1 MEQVQV
7 EGGEAGITW
16 FTGLPLGVW
25 LMIAAVMLSIGMVCL
40 AFALAG
46 MSGESDYRVRGWEN
60 RPKQTGE
67 DDWWAREYP
76 MGSEEVDEW
85 DWSHNYER

>member
-25 LMIAAVMLSIGMVCL
+25 LMIAAVMLSIGVVLLC
-40 AFALAG
+40 FALASV
-46 MSGESDYRVRGWEN
+46 SGEADYRVRGWEN

-76 MGSEEVDEW
+76 MGSEDVDEW
-85 DWSHNYER
+85 DWSREHG

>member
-7 EGGEAGITW
+7 EEGEAGITW

-25 LMIAAVMLSIGMVCL
+25 LTIAAVVFAVGMVCL

-60 RPKQTGE
+60 RPKSTGE

-76 MGSEEVDEW
+76 MGSEEVDDW
-85 DWSHNYER
+85 DWSREHG

>member
-1 MEQVQV
+1 MGQVQV

-16 FTGLPLGVW
+16 FTGLPLGAW

-76 MGSEEVDEW
+76 LGSEEVDDW
-85 DWSHNYER
+85 DWSREHG

>member
-25 LMIAAVMLSIGMVCL
+25 LMIAAVMLSIGVVLLC
-40 AFALAG
+40 FALASV
-46 MSGESDYRVRGWEN
+46 SGESDYRVRGWEN

-76 MGSEEVDEW
+76 MGSEDVDEW
-85 DWSHNYER
+85 DWSREHG

>member
-1 MEQVQV
+1 MEQVRM
-7 EGGEAGITW
+7 EEGEAGIQW

-25 LMIAAVMLSIGMVCL
+25 LMIAAVMLSIGVVLLC
-40 AFALAG
+40 FALASV
-46 MSGESDYRVRGWEN
+46 SGESDYRVRGWEN

-76 MGSEEVDEW
+76 LGSEDVDEW
-85 DWSHNYER
+85 DWSREHG